1 MSNPAVEPVRSINW
15 PASLVFVITG
25 AIALVVAPWYGI
37 THGYSLATV
46 LCALFLVAA
55 NGMSITAGY
64 HRLWS
69 HRAYEAHWLVRLP
82 LLVFG
87 TMAIQNS
94 VLIWS
99 ANHRVHHRFCDNN
112 DIDPYSAGRGFWY
125 SHIGWMLRNYPSA
138 TPDFSLVKDLER
150 DPMLRFQHRYYLP
163 LVLLTNFGIP
173 VALGLYF
180 GDFWGMLLL
189 AGVTRLVI
197 SHHVT
202 FFINS
207 LAHMWGT
214 QPYNDRN
221 SAKDN
226 PVLAFLTYGEG
237 YHNFHHHFLHD
248 YRNAIRWWQW
258 DPTKW
263 FIWALSKLRLTH
275 SLRRTPA
282 VTIQRAVVEMQL
294 RRLGAGAAA
303 SADVDISESL
313 ARLAAPLRARVQQE
327 VEAFRATL
335 AEWSK
340 VMDLRQQ
347 DLAHFRERSKE
358 IVAALREQR
367 RRLAELV
374 AAAPVAAAA

>member
-25 AIALVVAPWYGI
+25 AIALVVAPWYGF
-37 THGYSLATV
+37 THGYSLTTV
-46 LCALFLVAA
+46 LCTLFLVAA

-69 HRAYEAHWLVRLP
+69 HRAYESHWLVRLP

-94 VLIWS
+94 VLVWS
-99 ANHRVHHRFCDNN
+99 ANHRVHHRFCDDN
-112 DIDPYSAGRGFWY
+112 DVDPYSAGRGFWY

-138 TPDFSLVKDLER
+138 TPDFNLVKDLER
-150 DPMLRFQHRYYLP
+150 DPMLRFQHQYYLP
-163 LVLLTNFGIP
+163 LVLLTNLGIP
-173 VALGLYF
+173 IALGLYF

-263 FIWALSKLRLTH
+263 FIWALSKFGLTH
-275 SLRRTPA
+275 SLRRTPD

-335 AEWSK
+335 AEWAK

-374 AAAPVAAAA
+374 AAVPATATA

>member
-25 AIALVVAPWYGI
+25 AIALVVAPWYGF

-46 LCALFLVAA
+46 LCTLFLVAA

-69 HRAYEAHWLVRLP
+69 HRAYESHWLVRLP

-94 VLIWS
+94 VLVWS
-99 ANHRVHHRFCDNN
+99 ANHRVHHRFCDDN
-112 DIDPYSAGRGFWY
+112 DVDPYSAGRGFWY

-138 TPDFSLVKDLER
+138 TPDFNLVKDLER
-150 DPMLRFQHRYYLP
+150 DPMLRFQHQYYLP
-163 LVLLTNFGIP
+163 LVLLTNLGIP
-173 VALGLYF
+173 IALGLYF

-263 FIWALSKLRLTH
+263 FIWALSKFGLTH
-275 SLRRTPA
+275 SLRRTPD

-335 AEWSK
+335 AEWAK

-374 AAAPVAAAA
+374 AAVPATATA

>member
-25 AIALVVAPWYGI
+25 VIALVVAPWYGF

-46 LCALFLVAA
+46 LCATFLVAA

-94 VLIWS
+94 VLVWS
-99 ANHRVHHRFCDNN
+99 ANHRVHHRFCDDNEV
-112 DIDPYSAGRGFWY
+112 DPYSAGRGFWY

-138 TPDFSLVKDLER
+138 TPDFNLVKDLER
-150 DPMLRFQHRYYLP
+150 DPMLRFQHRHYLP

-173 VALGLYF
+173 VVLGLYF

-275 SLRRTPA
+275 SLRRTPD

-374 AAAPVAAAA
+374 AAVPVAAAA

>member
-25 AIALVVAPWYGI
+25 VIALVVAPWYGF

-46 LCALFLVAA
+46 LCATFLVAA

-99 ANHRVHHRFCDNN
+99 ANHRVHHRFCDDNEV
-112 DIDPYSAGRGFWY
+112 DPYSAGRGFWY

-138 TPDFSLVKDLER
+138 TPDFNLVKDLER

-275 SLRRTPA
+275 CLRRTPD

-374 AAAPVAAAA
+374 AAVPVAAAA

>member
-1 MSNPAVEPVRSINW
+1 MPASNATVQYPINW
-15 PASLVFVITG
+15 SASLVFAIT
-25 AIALVVAPWYGI
+25 ALISLTAVPWYGL
-37 THGYSLATV
+37 THGYSLGTV
-46 LCALFLVAA
+46 LCAVFLVAA

-69 HRAYEAHWLVRLP
+69 HRAWEAHWLVRLP
-82 LLVFG
+82 LMIFG

-94 VLIWS
+94 ILIWS
-99 ANHRVHHRFCDNN
+99 ANHRVHHRFCDDN
-112 DIDPYSAGRGFWY
+112 DVDPYSAGRGFWY
-125 SHIGWMLRNYPSA
+125 SHIGWMLRNHPSA
-138 TPDFSLVKDLER
+138 EPDLSLVKDIEK
-150 DPMLRFQHRYYLP
+150 DPLVSFQHRHYLT

-173 VALGLYF
+173 ALLGWLV
-180 GDFWGMLLL
+180 GDVWGMLLL
-189 AGVTRLVI
+189 GGVLRLVI

-263 FIWALSKLRLTH
+263 FIWSVSRLGLAH
-275 SLRRTPA
+275 GLRRTPD

-294 RRLGAGAAA
+294 RRLGADESATA
-303 SADVDISESL
+303 SAEGHAGL

-327 VEAFRATL
+327 VEAFRTTL

-347 DLAHFRERSKE
+347 DLVRFRIRSRE
-358 IVAALREQR
+358 IVRALSEQR
-367 RRLAELV
+367 RRLAVLV
-374 AAAPVAAAA
+374 ASAAPPAIA